1 MKLLDIA
8 TTVAQE
14 PNRLFRVKGHNGAFR
29 VTGFGTRKV
38 GGYRYSSSK
47 TVKTI
52 VGEWVSFIDEAVEG
66 ETDYWGQPKEPRE
79 ASMRIGSTNDY
90 LPSQIEFALTGA
102 DYDDEGNHIR
112 SFPLT
117 TDNFVEFELNC
128 SRRRKARF
136 VKAKS
141 DRERAIEVL
150 NNFLGDS
157 LKVTDYELEYET
169 GLRTLVNAIVKQLQ
183 KENN

>member
-1 MKLLDIA
+1 
-8 TTVAQE
+8 
-14 PNRLFRVKGHNGAFR
+14 
-29 VTGFGTRKV
+29 
-38 GGYRYSSSK
+38 
-47 TVKTI
+47 
-52 VGEWVSFIDEAVEG
+52 
-66 ETDYWGQPKEPRE
+66 
-79 ASMRIGSTNDY
+79 MRIGSTNDY